1 MRSAVTRPQRL
12 RLPSRFNAQLAGLL
26 ILWVVMLAAFA
37 AFLPAFY
44 TVSNLTSI
52 LQFTTIVALV
62 ALGQTLVILGGGG
75 GIDLSVGGIVSL
87 CGLLLAYLLVN
98 GVPGILAGL
107 AAVLLGC
114 LLGAVNGFLVT
125 KVRIAPLIVTLGT
138 FYAFSGSALALVS
151 GAPISGVPTS
161 FSALGRGNVAGIPYH
176 VLFVLLPT
184 FLVLSYVL
192 TQLPIGRWLYAMG
205 RNEQG
210 ARLVGIPV
218 NAVRFSTYVTSGL
231 LCALA
236 AIVATS
242 WLLSARPNIG
252 ENLELESLAAVL
264 LGGTSIFGGRGSLF
278 GSLLAAY
285 FLVTLEVGL
294 QLANVNAIWQIG
306 AVGLFL
312 ILSVLLDQLAK
323 GK

>member
-1 MRSAVTRPQRL
+1 MKSAVTRPERL
-12 RLPSRFNAQLAGLL
+12 RLSSRFNVQLAGLL

-37 AFLPAFY
+37 TFLPAFY
-44 TVSNLTSI
+44 KVSNLTSI

-62 ALGQTLVILGGGG
+62 AVGQTLVILGGG

-98 GVPGILAGL
+98 GAPGMLAGL
-107 AAVLLGC
+107 AAVLLGG

-151 GAPISGVPTS
+151 GAPISGLPTS
-161 FSALGRGNVAGIPYH
+161 FSALGRGNLAGIPYH

-184 FLVLSYVL
+184 FLVLSYIL